1 MIEKIL
7 VKLEA
12 NVKDYVKGME
22 EADKQQK
29 KTGESISDYVKIVD
43 AADKQNQQTSKSTKQ
58 HSKNMEKAG
67 KQNQETGNS
76 VKQYVAGM
84 GKAEDQNK
92 KTDKSAE
99 DYTDELN
106 KIDKQNRKTS
116 KSTKDYSDD
125 MEKADD
131 QNNES
136 SKSSNKIALM
146 MGKVGVAAKAVAI
159 PIAGMAVGVMALG
172 SALTAMSLN
181 AASNRKELER
191 YARQAKTS
199 TGEFQALAFA
209 TKQFG
214 LDADSVADITK
225 DLSDRFGEFATAG
238 SGAFQDFADVMGLSA
253 REARVAAVEFS
264 KMSGRDALQAM
275 VTQLENAGAT
285 GDQMTFVLESM
296 GSELSRLTPLF
307 TKNGEELKRLEERY
321 KSLTANLSISDQQA
335 DDLKDLSESF
345 DLINEAVGKAST
357 AIGARFAP
365 YLNNMINSVINV
377 IPEATNT
384 VIDFF
389 NSFVKAEN
397 LRSVQDADA
406 QIKNT
411 TDSIIALEEKLS
423 NVGSLGTLRKGVNVS
438 DQKAA
443 IEQKLEAEREHLM
456 VLELK
461 KEVLEKETEEYKLQN
476 VIKRQGGEISAGTD
490 GKISTGTGGDAVS
503 NFDKEEAKKRDAK
516 TQKGEDELQAI
527 FDQQF
532 AETEV
537 EREAEQARIEMLNE
551 FAMTRTEAIVD
562 QYIKEMG
569 MLTEYQLAVGA
580 SDKDLAA
587 RRLEIA
593 KKFNNDVSKIKSDE
607 VKTEEEAQKKKATAL
622 DAGLQV
628 AKLVGAAMFA
638 DNKAVQAGLII
649 ADTASAI
656 MKSLSISPYDYANV
670 AVIAATGA
678 IQLSNALSASKGG
691 GSTSGASSG
700 SGGGGGL
707 SRQQPQNFV
716 EETTSLEL
724 TEQTE
729 NGITT
734 QRLVLSLEN
743 GQDLF
748 DAIIEGTEQRKR
760 TGR

>member
-67 KQNQETGNS
+67 KQNQETDNS
-76 VKQYVAGM
+76 VKQYVTGM

-92 KTDKSAE
+92 KTEKSAE

-335 DDLKDLSESF
+335 EDLKDLSESF

-389 NSFVKAEN
+389 NSFVAAEN

-423 NVGSLGTLRKGVNVS
+423 NVGSLGSLRKGVNVS

-443 IEQKLEAEREHLM
+443 IEQALEAERENLM
-456 VLELK
+456 LLELQ
-461 KEVLEKETEEYKLQN
+461 KETLEKQTEEYKLQN
-476 VIKRQGGEISAGTD
+476 AIKRQGGEISVGTD

-607 VKTEEEAQKKKATAL
+607 VKTEEEAQKKKAKAL